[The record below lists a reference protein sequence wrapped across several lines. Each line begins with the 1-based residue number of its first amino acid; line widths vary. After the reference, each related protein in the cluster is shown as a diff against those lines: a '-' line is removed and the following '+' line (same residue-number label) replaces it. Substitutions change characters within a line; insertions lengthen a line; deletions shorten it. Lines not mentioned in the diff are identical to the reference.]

1 MIPIWKFLSASAA
14 HALAPLGVRFYSD
27 LPSRTS
33 PEWKPFTWKGLS
45 FANRLGV
52 SGGVDKN
59 AETLDCWSRLGFGF
73 AEIGTV
79 TPRPQKPNPGKILDR
94 DWNEKLLWNKM
105 GFPNAGQ
112 YDVRARL
119 QTLGPQA
126 VPVFANVGKNRDTAP
141 EKAHED
147 YAEAARILSP
157 FVDAIVINVSSP
169 NTQGLRSLQSK
180 EMLGTLV
187 THTRENSNG
196 KPVLVKFS
204 PDESETA
211 LRESLDVAA
220 EHGAEGFILTNTT
233 LSRPPDSNWPET
245 GGLSGRFLQERSK
258 AALKVAVRHF
268 QASSSKPLLVSAG
281 GVLTPADV
289 AERLDLGADLVQ
301 VYAALVFE
309 GPSFAR
315 QTASYFHEKVRT
327 S

>member
-1 MIPIWKFLSASAA
+1 MA
-14 HALAPLGVRFYSD
+14 
-27 LPSRTS
+27 
-33 PEWKPFTWKGLS
+33 WKGLS

-59 AETLDCWSRLGFGF
+59 AETLDCWARLGFGF
-73 AEIGTV
+73 AEIGTI
-79 TPRPQKPNPGKILDR
+79 TPRPQTPNPGKILDR
-94 DWNEKLLWNKM
+94 DWDEKLLWNKM

-119 QTLGPQA
+119 QTLGPQEI
-126 VPVFANVGKNRDTAP
+126 PVFANVGKNRDTAP

-147 YAEAARILSP
+147 YAEAARVLSP
-157 FVDAIVINVSSP
+157 FADAVVINVSSP
-169 NTQGLRSLQSK
+169 NTQGLRSLQNK
-180 EMLGTLV
+180 EMLGQLV
-187 THTRENSNG
+187 HHTRVSANG

-204 PDESETA
+204 PDESEEA
-211 LRESLDVAA
+211 LRESLDVATTA
-220 EHGAEGFILTNTT
+220 GAEGFILTNTT
-233 LSRPPDSNWPET
+233 LARPANSNWPET

-258 AALKVAVRHF
+258 TALKVAVRHF
-268 QASSSKPLLVSAG
+268 QSANSKSLLVSAG

-315 QTASYFHEKVRT
+315 QTAAYFQDKVRT